1 MARKVLIS
9 FIGTGPLNN
18 KNSSLR
24 EYNSAKYKFDGKELE
39 TTFVSSALMQFLDCK
54 TVFLFGTMKSM
65 WEEVYRYFA
74 EVNNFELDYDYYFEL
89 AEECS
94 EKANSQTKL
103 NDISLEKVN
112 NVIGADSKSIFI
124 PYGLNQ
130 KEIEK
135 IFEIFETTLKENL
148 FDGDEVY
155 LDITHS
161 FRSLPIYAQTAIS
174 LLTDVLGKNITF
186 KGIYYGML
194 EVRQELEYAPIVDL
208 SYMLEIQKFSKGA
221 YTFDQT
227 GNANL
232 LYGLLIDKNKKIAD
246 KLKDFT
252 QVISLN
258 FIHDLK
264 SQISVLTTLADES
277 DYKLPERLIIPVA
290 FKKFREFF
298 KNAKTLSDY
307 QFLLAKW
314 HYEKSTYALSYL
326 CLIESIL
333 SFYLE
338 SKNKTEDEVKN
349 EKERNSAKR
358 ELPENLSK
366 IYGPANQ
373 FRKVIAHVTEEQQKI
388 YIDNKKY
395 NITQNN
401 AIKSLGEY
409 LNDFEKIKSN
419 AH

>member
-9 FIGTGPLNN
+9 FIGAGPLND
-18 KNSSLR
+18 KQNSQR
-24 EYNSAKYKFDGKELE
+24 EYKSAKYRFEERELK
-39 TTFVSSALMQFLDCK
+39 TTFVSSALMQFLDCN

-65 WEEVYRYFA
+65 WEEVYRYFS
-74 EVNNFELDYDYYFEL
+74 EINECPLDEDYYWEL
-89 AEECS
+89 AEKCS
-94 EKANSQTKL
+94 EKANSQTIL
-103 NDISLEKVN
+103 NDVSLEKVN
-112 NVIGADSKSIFI
+112 NVIGGDSKSIFI

-130 KEIEK
+130 KEIER
-135 IFEIFETTLKENL
+135 IFEIFATTLKENL
-148 FDGDEVY
+148 LDDDEVY

-161 FRSLPIYAQTAIS
+161 FRSLPIYAQAAIS
-174 LLTDVLGKNITF
+174 FLTDVLGKNISF

-194 EVRQELEYAPIVDL
+194 EVRGELGYAPIVDL

-221 YTFDQT
+221 YAFDQT

-232 LYGLLIDKNKKIAD
+232 LYELLADKNKMIAD

-277 DYKLPERLIIPVA
+277 DYELPERLIIPVA
-290 FKKFREFF
+290 FKKFRDFF
-298 KNAKTLSDY
+298 RNAITLSDY

-314 HYEKSTYALSYL
+314 HYKKSTYALSYL

-333 SFYLE
+333 SYFLE

-349 EKERNSAKR
+349 EKERNSAKG
-358 ELPENLSK
+358 ELPYDLNK

-373 FRKVIAHVTEEQQKI
+373 FRKVIAHVTEEQQEI

-395 NITQNN
+395 NITQSN
-401 AIKSLGEY
+401 AIKSLKKY
-409 LNDFEKIKSN
+409 LEDFEKIKNN